1 MRLELAAP
9 GRPYDLALVC
19 AISGLAVLM
28 AVMEWSSPL
37 LWALAFL
44 SVFLLPGWALV
55 SVLFPGRSAS
65 LGRLAGQ
72 GNKDSEISLLERF
85 MAAVILSLILFAI
98 GGIALAWSPGRFD
111 EGLVLAEVLV
121 LNVGFSALALYRRFQ
136 LPEEEEFVLAWE
148 LKKDPRPLGRA
159 EKGVLAVAAAGCV
172 LAVAIGAGMMGGGVA
187 PEPYTEFFIT
197 GSDGSLDSLPQT
209 LAAGQ
214 EGTVVI
220 TFVNNM
226 AKATSYNLTVGVRL
240 DEVFQ
245 NYSAL
250 DWSAVQDLLP
260 GDAYYCEE
268 TLLDGWAFQDGL
280 SIRFAEEGTYKVMF
294 ILEFEG
300 QVQELW
306 LYVEVT

>member
-28 AVMEWSSPL
+28 AIMGWNSPL

-55 SVLFPGRSAS
+55 SALFPGRSAN
-65 LGRLAGQ
+65 LGRLVGQ
-72 GNKDSEISLLERF
+72 GSKDSEISLLERF

-121 LNVGFSALALYRRFQ
+121 LNVGLSALALYRRFQ
-136 LPEEEEFVLAWE
+136 LPKDEEFVMAWE
-148 LKKDPRPLGRA
+148 LRKDTRPLGRT
-159 EKGVLAVAAAGCV
+159 EKVVLAIAAAGCV
-172 LAVAIGAGMMGGGVA
+172 LAVAFGTGMLGGGVA
-187 PEPYTEFFIT
+187 PEPYTEFYIT

-214 EGTVVI
+214 NGTVVI

-226 AKATSYNLTVGVRL
+226 AKATSYNLTVGVMSGESFL
-240 DEVFQ
+240 

-250 DWSAVQDLLP
+250 EWSAVHDLMP
-260 GDAYYCEE
+260 GDAYYFEE
-268 TLLDGWAFQDGL
+268 TLLDGWTFEHSL
-280 SIRFAEEGTYKVMF
+280 SIRFAGEGTHKVMF
-294 ILEFEG
+294 ILEFED